1 MSIIAG
7 VTPVSEPTAGPGR
20 SAALLKAGIQ
30 AETQVGPQAG
40 NPSAAKLGLGLLIA
54 LVVGSILGSGIFGLP
69 QNMAAGAGAGAI
81 LIGWAI
87 TGVGMLM
94 LAFTYQML
102 ALRKPAL
109 DNGVYAYARALSGEY
124 VGFNAAWGYWVSAWI
139 GNVGYLV
146 AAFSALGYF
155 YPAFGEGNTL
165 AAVLGA
171 SVVVWVVHA
180 MVLRGIQGAAV
191 LNAVVT
197 LAKVVPLLLFI
208 VLVAMTFQVTTLQLD
223 FWGAPELGSVLDQVR
238 STMLVTVWVFIG
250 IEGASVYSARA
261 ANRADV
267 GRATVIGF
275 LVCLGLLMGVSV
287 LSLGIAA
294 QPELAAMK
302 NPSMA
307 PVLERVVGTWGA
319 VLVYLGLIVSV
330 GGGFLAWTLLA
341 AESLFTPAGGGR
353 SPNTPGA
360 AGGAANTPGA
370 AGGSAN
376 TPDSAGVMP
385 KWLGT
390 QNAKG
395 VPANALWL
403 TNGMVQLF
411 LILTLWSKASY
422 LALISLST
430 AMILIPYLFSAS
442 YGLKLAWTGEGQA
455 TGARVARGAIGFTAL
470 AAIYCVWLLYAAGFK
485 YLLLSALLYAPG
497 AVVYLWAKKEHSQ
510 RPFTGREWVILA
522 GLVLLAAVSAG
533 MLATGRLS
541 L

>member
-1 MSIIAG
+1 MSSSSLAH
-7 VTPVSEPTAGPGR
+7 VAPVAPP
-20 SAALLKAGIQ
+20 AAVPVPAQ
-30 AETQVGPQAG
+30 RA
-40 NPSAAKLGLGLLIA
+40 LGLGLLVA

-69 QNMAAGAGAGAI
+69 QNMAAGAGTGAI

-155 YPAFGEGNTL
+155 FPAFGEGNTL

-180 MVLRGIQGAAV
+180 LVLRGIQGAAA

-197 LAKVVPLLLFI
+197 LAKVLPLLLFI
-208 VLVAMTFQVTTLQLD
+208 VLVALAFQVQTFTLN
-223 FWGAPELGSVLDQVR
+223 FWGTFELGSVLDQVR

-261 ANRADV
+261 ARREDV

-275 LVCLGLLMGVSV
+275 LVCLALLMGVSL
-287 LSLGIAA
+287 LSLGVAT

-319 VLVYLGLIVSV
+319 VAIYVGLIVSV

-341 AESLFTPAGGGR
+341 AESLFTPAGGG
-353 SPNTPGA
+353 
-360 AGGAANTPGA
+360 
-370 AGGSAN
+370 
-376 TPDSAGVMP
+376 VMP
-385 KWLGT
+385 KWLGQ
-390 QNAKG
+390 QNAQG

-430 AMILIPYLFSAS
+430 AMILIPYLFSAA
-442 YGLKLAWTGEGQA
+442 YGLKLAWDGTAAAEPA
-455 TGARVARGAIGFTAL
+455 VAARHPRWDAPIAGL
-470 AAIYCVWLLYAAGFK
+470 AVVYCVWLLYAAGLK

-497 AVVYLWAKKEHSQ
+497 ALVYLWARKQRAE
-510 RPFTGREWVILA
+510 RPFTRGEGALLA
-522 GLVLLAAVSAG
+522 ALVLLAVVSAA
-533 MLATGRLS
+533 MLWGGS
-541 L
+541 LTL

>member
-1 MSIIAG
+1 VAS
-7 VTPVSEPTAGPGR
+7 
-20 SAALLKAGIQ
+20 
-30 AETQVGPQAG
+30 
-40 NPSAAKLGLGLLIA
+40 KLGLGLLTA

-81 LIGWAI
+81 VIGWAV

-94 LAFTYQML
+94 LALTYQML
-102 ALRKPAL
+102 SLRKPGL

-155 YPAFGEGNTL
+155 YPAFGEGNTVP
-165 AAVLGA
+165 AVIGA

-180 MVLRGIQGAAV
+180 LVLRGIQGAAV

-197 LAKVVPLLLFI
+197 LAKVVPLLAFI
-208 VLVAMTFQVTTLQLD
+208 VLAALAFQASTFTLD
-223 FWGAPELGSVLDQVR
+223 FGGAATLGPVLDQVR

-261 ANRADV
+261 ARREDV

-275 LVCLGLLMGVSV
+275 LVCLVLLMGVSL
-287 LSLGIAA
+287 LSLGIFT
-294 QPELAAMK
+294 QPELAGLK

-341 AESLFTPAGGGR
+341 AESLFTPAGGG
-353 SPNTPGA
+353 
-360 AGGAANTPGA
+360 
-370 AGGSAN
+370 
-376 TPDSAGVMP
+376 VMP
-385 KWLGT
+385 AWLAQ
-390 QNAKG
+390 QNSKG
-395 VPANALWL
+395 VSAHALWL
-403 TNGMVQLF
+403 TNGMVQVF
-411 LILTLWSKASY
+411 LLLTLWSKASY

-430 AMILIPYLFSAS
+430 AMILIPYLFSAV
-442 YGLKLAWTGEGQA
+442 YGLKLAWQGEGA
-455 TGARVARGAIGFTAL
+455 AASRHPRRDLPIAAL
-470 AAIYCVWLLYAAGFK
+470 AAVYCVWLLYAAGLK

-497 AVVYLWAKKEHSQ
+497 ALVYLLARRQRAQ
-510 RPFTGREWVILA
+510 RPFTGREGVILA
-522 GLVLLAAVSAG
+522 LLVLLAAVSATL
-533 MLATGRLS
+533 LASGRLG

>member
-1 MSIIAG
+1 MFEHDRAAFAVAQTLCLTRFTVHFMNKPIEVRPATASIAG
-7 VTPVSEPTAGPGR
+7 RLPTASES
-20 SAALLKAGIQ
+20 SALPDPARATG
-30 AETQVGPQAG
+30 
-40 NPSAAKLGLGLLIA
+40 KLGLALLVA
-54 LVVGSILGSGIFGLP
+54 LVVGSIVGSGIFGLP

-102 ALRKPAL
+102 ALRKPEL

-165 AAVLGA
+165 AAVAGA
-171 SVVVWVVHA
+171 SVVVWVVHFL
-180 MVLRGIQGAAV
+180 VLRGIQGAAV

-197 LAKVVPLLLFI
+197 AAKVVPLLLFI
-208 VLVAMTFQVTTLQLD
+208 VLVAMAFQLTTFKLD
-223 FWGAPELGSVLDQVR
+223 FWGVPALGSVLDQVR

-267 GRATVIGF
+267 GRATVLGF
-275 LVCLGLLMGVSV
+275 LICLALLMGVSL
-287 LSLGIAA
+287 LSLGIAS
-294 QPELAAMK
+294 QPDLAAMK

-307 PVLERVVGTWGA
+307 PLLERVVGRWGA

-330 GGGFLAWTLLA
+330 GGGFLAWMLLA
-341 AESLFTPAGGGR
+341 AESLFTPAGGGK
-353 SPNTPGA
+353 A
-360 AGGAANTPGA
+360 
-370 AGGSAN
+370 SAN
-376 TPDSAGVMP
+376 GSLANAPAVMP
-385 KWLGT
+385 KWLGQ
-390 QNAKG
+390 QNANG

-403 TNGMVQLF
+403 TNAMVQLF

-430 AMILIPYLFSAS
+430 AMILIPYLFSAA
-442 YGLKLAWTGEGQA
+442 YGVKLAASGEGEA
-455 TGARVARGAIGFTAL
+455 DDKKTARGAIVFTSL
-470 AAIYCVWLLYAAGFK
+470 AAVYCLWLLYAAGLK

-497 AVVYLWAKKEHSQ
+497 ALVYLLAKKQQAQ
-510 RPFTGREWVILA
+510 RPFSGFEWAVLA
-522 GLVLLAAVSAG
+522 GLVVLAGVSAV
-533 MLATGRLS
+533 MLASGKLTL
-541 L
+541 

>member
-1 MSIIAG
+1 MA
-7 VTPVSEPTAGPGR
+7 TATKPTMPLPPLPRAHDGSRSLAAPGR
-20 SAALLKAGIQ
+20 
-30 AETQVGPQAG
+30 
-40 NPSAAKLGLGLLIA
+40 LGLGLLIA
-54 LVVGSILGSGIFGLP
+54 LVVGSIVGSGIFGLP

-94 LAFTYQML
+94 LAFTVQML
-102 ALRKPAL
+102 ALRKPEL
-109 DNGVYAYARALSGEY
+109 DNGVYAYARALAGEY

-146 AAFSALGYF
+146 AAFAALGYF
-155 YPAFGEGNTL
+155 VPAFGDGNTG
-165 AAVLGA
+165 AAVFGA
-171 SVVVWVVHA
+171 SVVLWSVHA
-180 MVLRGIQGAAV
+180 MVLRGIRGATV

-197 LAKVVPLLLFI
+197 MAKLLPLVVFI
-208 VLVAMTFQVTTLQLD
+208 VLVALAFRLETFQLD
-223 FWGAPELGSVLDQVR
+223 FWGAPALGSVLDQVR

-275 LVCLGLLMGVSV
+275 LICLALLTSVSL
-287 LSLGIAA
+287 LSLGVAT

-307 PVLERVVGTWGA
+307 PVLERAVGTWGA
-319 VLVYLGLIVSV
+319 VLVYVGLIVSV
-330 GGGFLAWTLLA
+330 GGGFLAWMLLA
-341 AESLFTPAGGGR
+341 AESLFTPAGGG
-353 SPNTPGA
+353 
-360 AGGAANTPGA
+360 
-370 AGGSAN
+370 
-376 TPDSAGVMP
+376 VMP
-385 KWLGT
+385 RWLGE
-390 QNAKG
+390 QNANG

-411 LILTLWSKASY
+411 LLVTLWSEASY

-430 AMILIPYLFSAS
+430 AMILLPYLFSAA
-442 YGLKLAWTGEGQA
+442 YGLRLAARGEGEA
-455 TGARVARGAIGFTAL
+455 AARHASDLPVAAL
-470 AAIYCVWLLYAAGFK
+470 ATLYCGWLLFAAGSK

-497 AVVYLWAKKEHSQ
+497 VLLYVWAKRQ
-510 RPFTGREWVILA
+510 RHERVFSAWEWAVLAALLVLA
-522 GLVLLAAVSAG
+522 GVAALL
-533 MLATGRLS
+533 LATGRLA